1 MKRRSSQERDEADA
15 RAQADARREALLAQ
29 LRDREASD
37 RDTPV
42 PPVPDAAPPEPG
54 SDAEAPDAA
63 PPDAAAAVEPD
74 GVADA
79 VAESDPGESA
89 EKLTG

>member
-37 RDTPV
+37 RDGPV
-42 PPVPDAAPPEPG
+42 PPVPDAAPP
-54 SDAEAPDAA
+54 DAEPAPAA
-63 PPDAAAAVEPD
+63 E
-74 GVADA
+74 ADA
-79 VAESDPGESA
+79 ELAAELADESDPGDSA
-89 EKLTG
+89 EELTG